1 MCLLIAALTAP
12 LAAPCFHPGTDPL
25 ASALAASPVVD
36 AVEGSWSD
44 KLHFGG
50 YGELHFNSQEGPGG
64 EQLDLHRLVFYLGWD
79 FADWIVMHS
88 ETELE
93 HAFIKDIDGDDVGDG
108 EIKVE
113 QWYFDFLFSDS
124 FNLRAGR
131 YLQPLGMVNQ
141 RHEPPLFFG
150 VERSLF
156 DTTVIPTTWFSDGIG
171 AFGALSETLNWELY
185 LGSSLDGS
193 RIDDVGGIRPGRQEE
208 RPGMNAP
215 AVSGRLAWQAHAD
228 WAIGVSGFH
237 GGLNNGDEGTLP
249 GVDADLSIACLDVD
263 GRVGR
268 FELRAAGAVEF
279 IDGAESIGGDV
290 GERIDGFMAQ
300 VAHRVMPDGWRQ
312 GRLSE
317 ADAALFVRYDWV
329 DTQAELPAGA
339 TENPAARRDEI
350 TVGASFWP
358 VSDVV
363 FKVDYQWRDDDT
375 GDGLPERFN
384 MGLGWSF

>member
-131 YLQPLGMVNQ
+131 YLQPLGIVNQ

-208 RPGMNAP
+208 RPGMNTP

-339 TENPAARRDEI
+339 TENPAARRDEF

-358 VSDVV
+358 VPDVV